1 MDPTETLR
9 VDIPTL
15 ETMES
20 LWRDNVPVAH
30 IAERYGVSRHRV
42 AGWAATYGLKA
53 RIWVTP
59 DPHRSG
65 RLKELKKLWENPAV
79 TSNEIARRFECSS
92 SLVRKWGVDYKLGPK
107 AVYDKYGPQPG
118 DPSPEE
124 IAAAAAEIKRDH
136 IRSKMVSPSDFPAE
150 EQEDDEE

>member
-1 MDPTETLR
+1 MMIGL
-9 VDIPTL
+9 
-15 ETMES
+15 
-20 LWRDNVPVAH
+20 VALALQAAAPSGGS
-30 IAERYGVSRHRV
+30 IDA
-42 AGWAATYGLKA
+42 AG
-53 RIWVTP
+53 
-59 DPHRSG
+59 
-65 RLKELKKLWENPAV
+65 
-79 TSNEIARRFECSS
+79 
-92 SLVRKWGVDYKLGPK
+92 KWGVDYKLGPK